1 MKLKFNNKYL
11 KWGLTAFLVRA
22 AAIIF
27 YYFMFHNSNIRA
39 SFRMIINILMPIVW
53 GLAIAYLLSPILNF
67 VENKLLLPVC
77 KKLKIKESPKRNSV
91 VRGIG
96 ILATAFL
103 FVELIY
109 GLFYMLISEIVP
121 SVESIISNFDS
132 YTNNFIQWIN
142 KTLEDNPEFSAY
154 VIKTVNNYSD
164 ELEKWLEALVPNT
177 VGLIKTVSISVLNIL
192 GVLWDFVIGFI
203 ISIYVLASKEKFAG
217 YAKKIAYALFERGTA
232 NTIIK
237 NFRFTHKTFSGFL
250 GGKIIDSII
259 IGILCLICTSIMKL
273 PYAVLVS
280 VIIGVT
286 NVIPFFGPFL
296 GAIPCTILIF
306 IVDPMHPLNCVY
318 FVIFILILQ
327 QFDGNI
333 LGPKILGNST
343 GLAGFWVIFAITLF
357 GGLWGVFGM
366 IVGVPIWAIIFAGI
380 KSFINSRLE
389 KKQLPYEIEKYENL
403 DYVDEDGLHDCELPE
418 KKQRKNP
425 LSCIMKKSSSMK
437 KRFSEKKDVLM
448 KKSSSEDNNPSKK
461 N

>member
-1 MKLKFNNKYL
+1 MKLKFNNKYF
-11 KWGLTAFLVRA
+11 KWGLTAFLVLA

-39 SFRMIINILMPIVW
+39 LFRMMINILMPVVW

-67 VENKLLLPVC
+67 VEDKLLLPVC
-77 KKLKIKESPKRNSV
+77 GKLKIKESDKRNSI

-96 ILATAFL
+96 ILVTAFL

-109 GLFYMLISEIVP
+109 ILFYMLISEIVP
-121 SVESIISNFDS
+121 SVERIISNFDS
-132 YTNNFIQWIN
+132 YTNNFIQWLN
-142 KTLEDNPEFSAY
+142 KILEDNPEFSAY
-154 VIKTVNNYSD
+154 AIKTVENYSD
-164 ELEKWLEALVPNT
+164 ELENWLEALVPNT

-217 YAKKIAYALFERGTA
+217 YAKKISFALFEQNTA

-250 GGKIIDSII
+250 GGKIVDSII
-259 IGILCLICTSIMKL
+259 IGILCFICTSIMKL
-273 PYAVLVS
+273 PYAALVS

-343 GLAGFWVIFAITLF
+343 GLAGFWVIFAITFF

-389 KKQLPYEIEKYENL
+389 KKQMPCEIDKYKNL
-403 DYVDEDGLHDCELPE
+403 DYVDEDGFHDYVPSA
-418 KKQRKNP
+418 KKQ
-425 LSCIMKKSSSMK
+425 KKWHFPVK
-437 KRFSEKKDVLM
+437 KK
-448 KKSSSEDNNPSKK
+448 
-461 N
+461 

>member
-1 MKLKFNNKYL
+1 MKLKFDNKYV
-11 KWGLTAFLVRA
+11 KWGLTAFLVLA
-22 AAIIF
+22 AAIVF

-39 SFRMIINILMPIVW
+39 IFRMMINILMPIVW

-67 VENKLLLPVC
+67 VEGKIFLPLC
-77 KKLKIKESPKRNSV
+77 GKLKIKESSKRNSI

-96 ILATAFL
+96 ILVASLL

-109 GLFYMLISEIVP
+109 WLFYMLISEIVP
-121 SVESIISNFDS
+121 SVERIITNFDS
-132 YTNNFIQWIN
+132 YTNNFIQWLN
-142 KTLEDNPEFSAY
+142 KILEDNPEFSSY
-154 VIKTVNNYSD
+154 VIKTVENYSD

-177 VGLIKTVSISVLNIL
+177 VGLIKTVSISVLNII

-203 ISIYVLASKEKFAG
+203 ISIYVLASKEKFAA
-217 YAKKIAYALFERGTA
+217 YAKKLAFALFEKDTA
-232 NTIIK
+232 NTVIK

-250 GGKIIDSII
+250 GGKIVDSII
-259 IGILCLICTSIMKL
+259 IGFLCLICTSIMKL

-296 GAIPCTILIF
+296 GAVPCTILIF

-318 FVIFILILQ
+318 FVLFILILQ

-343 GLAGFWVIFAITLF
+343 GLAGFWVIFAITFF

-366 IVGVPIWAIIFAGI
+366 IVGVPIWAIIFAGV
-380 KSFINSRLE
+380 KSFVNNRLE
-389 KKQLPYEIEKYENL
+389 KKQMPSETEKYKNL
-403 DYVDEDGLHDCELPE
+403 DYVDENGFHDYMPPVKEQRRKRPSSV
-418 KKQRKNP
+418 KK
-425 LSCIMKKSSSMK
+425 
-437 KRFSEKKDVLM
+437 
-448 KKSSSEDNNPSKK
+448 
-461 N
+461 

>member
-1 MKLKFNNKYL
+1 MKQKFDNKYV
-11 KWGLTAFLVRA
+11 KWGLTAFVVLA
-22 AAIIF
+22 AAIVF

-39 SFRMIINILMPIVW
+39 VFRIIINILMPVVL

-67 VENKLLLPVC
+67 VEDKLLLPVC
-77 KKLKIKESPKRNSV
+77 GKLKIKESPRRNSI
-91 VRGIG
+91 VRGVG
-96 ILATAFL
+96 ILVTAFL

-109 GLFYMLISEIVP
+109 GLIYMLVSEIVP

-132 YTNNFIQWIN
+132 YTNNFIQWLN
-142 KTLEDNPEFSAY
+142 KILEDNPEFSAY
-154 VIKTVNNYSD
+154 VIKTVNNYSV

-217 YAKKIAYALFERGTA
+217 YAKKIAFALFERNTA
-232 NTIIK
+232 NTVIK
-237 NFRFTHKTFSGFL
+237 NFRFTHRTFSGFI
-250 GGKIIDSII
+250 GGKIVDSII
-259 IGILCLICTSIMKL
+259 IGILCLVCTSIMKL

-296 GAIPCTILIF
+296 GAIPCTVLIF

-366 IVGVPIWAIIFAGI
+366 IVGVPIWAIIFAGV
-380 KSFINSRLE
+380 KSYINSRLE
-389 KKQLPYEIEKYENL
+389 KKHLPSDTVKYKNL
-403 DYVDEDGLHDCELPE
+403 DYVDEEGFHDFVPPV
-418 KKQRKNP
+418 KKQ
-425 LSCIMKKSSSMK
+425 
-437 KRFSEKKDVLM
+437 
-448 KKSSSEDNNPSKK
+448 KK
-461 N
+461 NNFPWGKNKHSG

>member
-1 MKLKFNNKYL
+1 MKLKFNNKYF
-11 KWGLTAFLVRA
+11 KWGLTAFVVLA

-39 SFRMIINILMPIVW
+39 VFRMTINILMPIVL

-67 VENKLLLPVC
+67 VEKKLLLPAC
-77 KKLKIKESPKRNSV
+77 GKLKIKESPRRNSI
-91 VRGIG
+91 VRGIS
-96 ILATAFL
+96 ILVTAFL

-109 GLFYMLISEIVP
+109 GLIYMLVSEIVP

-132 YTNNFIQWIN
+132 YTNNFIQWLN
-142 KTLEDNPEFSAY
+142 KILEDNPEFSSY
-154 VIKTVNNYSD
+154 VIKTVNNYSV
-164 ELEKWLEALVPNT
+164 ELEKWLESLVPNT

-203 ISIYVLASKEKFAG
+203 ISIYVLASKEKFSG
-217 YAKKIAYALFERGTA
+217 YAKKIAFALFEQGTA
-232 NTIIK
+232 NTVIK
-237 NFRFTHKTFSGFL
+237 NFRMTHKTFSGFI

-318 FVIFILILQ
+318 FVIFILGLQ

-389 KKQLPYEIEKYENL
+389 KKKLPSDIDKYKNL
-403 DYVDEDGLHDCELPE
+403 DYVDEEGFHDFVPPV
-418 KKQRKNP
+418 KKQKKMALPWQKN
-425 LSCIMKKSSSMK
+425 
-437 KRFSEKKDVLM
+437 
-448 KKSSSEDNNPSKK
+448 NHGPS
-461 N
+461 

>member
-1 MKLKFNNKYL
+1 MKLKINNKYF
-11 KWGLTAFLVRA
+11 KWGLTAFLVLV
-22 AAIIF
+22 AAIVF

-39 SFRMIINILMPIVW
+39 VFRMMINILMPVVW
-53 GLAIAYLLSPILNF
+53 GLAIAYLLSPILNV
-67 VENKLLLPVC
+67 VENKLLIPVFD
-77 KKLKIKESPKRNSV
+77 KLKFKKTSKKNSII
-91 VRGIG
+91 RGLG
-96 ILATAFL
+96 ILVTAFL

-121 SVESIISNFDS
+121 SVERIISNFDS
-132 YTNNFIQWIN
+132 YTNNFTQWLN
-142 KTLEDNPEFSAY
+142 KTLEDNPEISAY
-154 VIKTVNNYSD
+154 VIKTVENYTD
-164 ELEKWLEALVPNT
+164 ELEKWLETLVPNT
-177 VGLIKTVSISVLNIL
+177 VGLIKTVSISVLNLL

-217 YAKKIAYALFERGTA
+217 YAKKIAFALFEQNTA
-232 NTIIK
+232 NTLIK

-259 IGILCLICTSIMKL
+259 IGILCFICTSIMKL

-296 GAIPCTILIF
+296 GAVPCTILIF

-343 GLAGFWVIFAITLF
+343 GLAGFWVIFAITFF

-380 KSFINSRLE
+380 KSFINGKLE
-389 KKQLPYEIEKYENL
+389 KKHLPSDIDKYEKL
-403 DYVDEDGLHDCELPE
+403 DYADENGFHDYEPPV
-418 KKQRKNP
+418 KKQKNWKPSIFSKRK
-425 LSCIMKKSSSMK
+425 K
-437 KRFSEKKDVLM
+437 
-448 KKSSSEDNNPSKK
+448 
-461 N
+461 

>member
-1 MKLKFNNKYL
+1 MKLKFDNKYF
-11 KWGLTAFLVRA
+11 KWGLTAFVVLA
-22 AAIIF
+22 AAIVF

-39 SFRMIINILMPIVW
+39 VFRMMISILMPVVW

-67 VENKLLLPVC
+67 VEEKLLLPVC
-77 KKLKIKESPKRNSV
+77 KKLKFKESSRQKSV

-96 ILATAFL
+96 ILVTAFL

-109 GLFYMLISEIVP
+109 GLFYMVISEIIP

-132 YTNNFIQWIN
+132 YSNNFIQWIN
-142 KTLEDNPEFSAY
+142 KTLDDNPEFKDY
-154 VIKTVNNYSD
+154 VIKTVNNYSA
-164 ELEKWLEALVPNT
+164 ELEKWLESLVPNT

-217 YAKKIAYALFERGTA
+217 YAKKIAYALFEVGTA
-232 NTIIK
+232 NTVIK
-237 NFRFTHKTFSGFL
+237 NFRFTHKTFIGFL
-250 GGKIIDSII
+250 SGKIVDSII
-259 IGILCLICTSIMKL
+259 IGFLCLICTSIMKL

-286 NVIPFFGPFL
+286 NIIPFFGPFL
-296 GAIPCTILIF
+296 GAVPCTILIF
-306 IVDPMHPLNCVY
+306 MVDPMHPLNCVY

-366 IVGVPIWAIIFAGI
+366 IVGVPIWAVIYAGV
-380 KSFINSRLE
+380 KSFINSRLQ
-389 KKQLPYEIEKYENL
+389 KKNLPYEMDKYENL
-403 DYVDEDGLHDCELPE
+403 DYVDEDGFHDYVPPV
-418 KKQRKNP
+418 KKQRKIRFNG
-425 LSCIMKKSSSMK
+425 KKG
-437 KRFSEKKDVLM
+437 
-448 KKSSSEDNNPSKK
+448 
-461 N
+461 